1 MNMSPYKISKP
12 GELAKAKITKIEK
25 TTAGK
30 VFTKKDTGEFMAKFS
45 KPDDPVFVLHGI
57 VEGTKEEIRLGTIS
71 PPKNPA
77 GILYPQS
84 KLAILLQRSNLPL
97 DVVSEDLRELRG
109 QTITLVRDSRGF
121 LRV

>member
-1 MNMSPYKISKP
+1 MAPYTISKA
-12 GELAKAKITKIEK
+12 GELAKAKVTKIEK

-57 VEGTKEEIRLGTIS
+57 VEGTKEEIKLGTINV
-71 PPKNPA
+71 PRNKA
-77 GILYPQS
+77 GIIYPSS
-84 KLAILLQRSNLPL
+84 KLAMLLQRSGVSL
-97 DVVSEDLRELRG
+97 DVISEDLKELRG